1 VIEVH
6 ATLDI
11 EPLLT
16 THEVAGWL
24 RKHPRVL
31 TDLAQRGLI
40 PGAVKVGNSWRYDRR
55 EIERWLRGEGPA
67 RTEETD

>member
-1 VIEVH
+1 VIEVTH
-6 ATLDI
+6 VTDI

-16 THEVAGWL
+16 VADLARWL
-24 RKHPRVL
+24 RKHENQIRRMAGDG
-31 TDLAQRGLI
+31 TI
-40 PGAVKVGNSWRYDRR
+40 PALRIGETWRFDRR